1 MVRNCKKKTK
11 RGEISQQRFERAYA
25 DIKEGILSLREA
37 ARTYEIDKMT
47 LFRYKKKK
55 ETNPEVRIGF
65 AKHRQ
70 ILNDKLEL
78 QLKEGEK
85 KLDKSLGLENQEV
98 SKNNSGKTNKG
109 KNIDKESQ
117 KKKKRAPR
125 HVGKDDETSTEE
137 DCLCLMCLEPYS
149 ASKPGAKWIKCILC
163 GKWAHLDCGYDSLT
177 YVCINCE
184 SGEEGSEDE
193 EK

>member
-1 MVRNCKKKTK
+1 MVRNFKKKTK

-98 SKNNSGKTNKG
+98 SKKNSGKTNKG
-109 KNIDKESQ
+109 KNIDKESR

>member
-1 MVRNCKKKTK
+1 MVRNFKKKTK

-55 ETNPEVRIGF
+55 ETNPE
-65 AKHRQ
+65 
-70 ILNDKLEL
+70 
-78 QLKEGEK
+78 LKEGEK

-177 YVCINCE
+177 YMCINCE